1 MGGGEGLGGL
11 LSSLGGEGSVGLDP
25 ALLLKAGK
33 ALSELNSTPD
43 DRCQLL
49 TALRPY
55 LKPERRE
62 RVDEAVRILHLL
74 RLAELF
80 RR

>member
-1 MGGGEGLGGL
+1 MGGEGLGGL
-11 LSSLGGEGSVGLDP
+11 LSSFGGDSGLDP
-25 ALLLKAGK
+25 AMLLKAGQVISK
-33 ALSELNSTPD
+33 LNSTPD
-43 DRCQLL
+43 DRCTLL
-49 TALRPY
+49 SALRPY
-55 LKPERRE
+55 LRPERQE

>member
-1 MGGGEGLGGL
+1 LGGEGLSGL
-11 LSSLGGEGSVGLDP
+11 LSAFGGENSLDP

-33 ALSELNSTPD
+33 ALSAMNSTPD
-43 DRCQLL
+43 ERCALL

-55 LKPERRE
+55 LRHERQE
-62 RVDEAVRILHLL
+62 RVDEAIKILRLI

-80 RR
+80 RG